1 MTATLTPNRQAAL
14 SALWWLFE
22 GATMIAVLA
31 DASTADPPLPLDGP
45 FEQWYE
51 TIEYTLSYEYDIFV
65 EGDTVVYDAT
75 DADKAILPQLTF
87 TLDYNTSVTYTD
99 VLILCVP
106 AIDPGS
112 SAPSHAFP
120 LVGVIHESSPVT
132 LASTE
137 TKTYNLDLYGKW
149 FEAT

>member
-22 GATMIAVLA
+22 GATFIAILA
-31 DASTADPPLPLDGP
+31 DASAADPPLPLDGD
-45 FEQWYE
+45 FDQWFGPV
-51 TIEYTLSYEYDIFV
+51 EYTLGFEYDIFV
-65 EGDTVVYDAT
+65 EGDTADYDAT
-75 DADKAILPQLTF
+75 DADKAILPQLAF
-87 TLDYNTSVTYTD
+87 TLDYDTSVTYTD
-99 VLILCVP
+99 VLVLCIP

-112 SAPSHAFP
+112 SAPFHAFP
-120 LVGVIHESSPVT
+120 LVGVIHESSPIT

-137 TKTYNLDLYGKW
+137 TKTYNLDLFSKW

>member
-1 MTATLTPNRQAAL
+1 MTATLTPNRDAAL

-22 GATMIAVLA
+22 GATFIAGLVN
-31 DASTADPPLPLDGP
+31 ASTADPALPLGGP
-45 FEQWYE
+45 LDQWDDYA
-51 TIEYTLSYEYDIFV
+51 LSFDYDIFV
-65 EGDTVVYDAT
+65 EGDTADYDAT
-75 DADKAILPQLTF
+75 DADKAILPQLVF
-87 TLDYNTSVTYTD
+87 TLDYDTSVTYTD
-99 VLILCVP
+99 VLVLCIP

-112 SAPSHAFP
+112 SAPFHAFP

-137 TKTYNLDLYGKW
+137 TKTYNLDLYSKW